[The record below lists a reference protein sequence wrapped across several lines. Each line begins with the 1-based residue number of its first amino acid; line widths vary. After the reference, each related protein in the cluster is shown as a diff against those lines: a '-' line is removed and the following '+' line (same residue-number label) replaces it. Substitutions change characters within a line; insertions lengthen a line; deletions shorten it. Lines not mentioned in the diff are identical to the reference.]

1 MSRTTKSFRNILV
14 ALFGQIS
21 ITLIG
26 FIARKVFI
34 LFLNAEYLG
43 LNGLFSSILT
53 VLSLAE
59 LGLGPAMIF
68 SLYKPLADKD
78 LQVCCALMRL
88 YQKVY
93 RIIGS
98 AVFIIGVCI
107 TPFITILIDNVPD
120 NITNIHLIYVLFV
133 INSAISYFFS
143 YKRSFITASQN
154 QYVIDG
160 THTIMYLALNTL
172 QIVVLALT
180 GNYILFLV
188 IQIMA
193 TLLENVILSFIVK
206 KRYPWLDVKNN
217 YEIPEKKKREINRN
231 VKAMVLHRIGG
242 IVTDAIDNI
251 LISKFYG
258 LLFLGLYSN
267 YLLVIKAIK
276 SLIQTFFSSI
286 TANIGDFGVNKSPPE
301 SFKLYNKIQ
310 FFDFWITTFC
320 SISLLVLIDPFIS
333 LIWLGDDY
341 IISFPILIVIVFN
354 FYIDGMRKT
363 ILTFK
368 EAFGLPW
375 YDRYKPLV
383 AATVNIVASLIF
395 MKLFGV
401 IGVFIGTTFSQLFV
415 NVWVEAKVLFKY
427 GFNRP
432 LKIFLKD
439 YLIKSNIFICI
450 CIFTYYIST
459 FIETTISGFIIR
471 CIICL
476 FIPNFI
482 IIMIYKHTEEFK
494 YVIELIKKIMHLK

>member
-286 TANIGDFGVNKSPPE
+286 TANIVSKYTDTNKYITFYQII
-301 SFKLYNKIQ
+301 FK
-310 FFDFWITTFC
+310 
-320 SISLLVLIDPFIS
+320 
-333 LIWLGDDY
+333 
-341 IISFPILIVIVFN
+341 
-354 FYIDGMRKT
+354 
-363 ILTFK
+363 
-368 EAFGLPW
+368 
-375 YDRYKPLV
+375 
-383 AATVNIVASLIF
+383 
-395 MKLFGV
+395 
-401 IGVFIGTTFSQLFV
+401 
-415 NVWVEAKVLFKY
+415 KY
-427 GFNRP
+427 F
-432 LKIFLKD
+432 
-439 YLIKSNIFICI
+439 
-450 CIFTYYIST
+450 
-459 FIETTISGFIIR
+459 
-471 CIICL
+471 
-476 FIPNFI
+476 
-482 IIMIYKHTEEFK
+482 
-494 YVIELIKKIMHLK
+494 